1 MNAKRKYI
9 SGIVFTF
16 FALAMMTLTSC
27 QSTKN
32 TAHRSTRYNKVR
44 TKHQPHWN
52 ATTSQSTT
60 YYIKKNST
68 RKSHDTQKIK
78 R

>member
-1 MNAKRKYI
+1 MDSKKKYFRY
-9 SGIVFTF
+9 IVLLFCV
-16 FALAMMTLTSC
+16 ALTVLFVSC
-27 QSTKN
+27 QTSKN
-32 TAHRSTRYNKVR
+32 QTHKPNNYHKVR

-68 RKSHDTQKIK
+68 RKSHDSKKVK

>member
-1 MNAKRKYI
+1 MNTKNKYFRY
-9 SGIVFTF
+9 IVLLFCVTLAVTF
-16 FALAMMTLTSC
+16 VSC
-27 QSTKN
+27 QSSRNQT
-32 TAHRSTRYNKVR
+32 HRSSKYHKVR

-68 RKSHDTQKIK
+68 RKSHDSKKVK